1 MLAEDIN
8 TEKRDDVRQMRIQM
22 EHMQQDR
29 KFLYIHAR
37 DEKQRARELEKKLDR
52 TNSELE
58 EFKERLQEQKDRNR
72 EINLRILKEV
82 TLGSGEESVT
92 DEGFEQRIRDKYMS
106 LDSPYENVVNSKLKQ
121 KYSSNYSN

>member
-58 EFKERLQEQKDRNR
+58 EFKERL
-72 EINLRILKEV
+72 
-82 TLGSGEESVT
+82 
-92 DEGFEQRIRDKYMS
+92 
-106 LDSPYENVVNSKLKQ
+106 
-121 KYSSNYSN
+121 

>member
-1 MLAEDIN
+1 
-8 TEKRDDVRQMRIQM
+8 M

-37 DEKQRARELEKKLDR
+37 DEKQRARDLEKKLDR

-82 TLGSGEESVT
+82 TLGGGYESVT
-92 DEGFEQRIRDKYMS
+92 DEGFE
-106 LDSPYENVVNSKLKQ
+106 
-121 KYSSNYSN
+121 

>member
-52 TNSELE
+52 TNSEL
-58 EFKERLQEQKDRNR
+58 
-72 EINLRILKEV
+72 
-82 TLGSGEESVT
+82 
-92 DEGFEQRIRDKYMS
+92 
-106 LDSPYENVVNSKLKQ
+106 
-121 KYSSNYSN
+121 

>member
-1 MLAEDIN
+1 
-8 TEKRDDVRQMRIQM
+8 M

-82 TLGSGEESVT
+82 TLGG
-92 DEGFEQRIRDKYMS
+92 G
-106 LDSPYENVVNSKLKQ
+106 
-121 KYSSNYSN
+121 

>member
-1 MLAEDIN
+1 M
-8 TEKRDDVRQMRIQM
+8 
-22 EHMQQDR
+22 
-29 KFLYIHAR
+29 
-37 DEKQRARELEKKLDR
+37 
-52 TNSELE
+52 
-58 EFKERLQEQKDRNR
+58 QEQKDRNR